1 MNIKRLR
8 SKKKIGFLFFQGKKV
23 KYGPLQCVH
32 DKSDSTRCG
41 VSVPKKRV
49 HLAVR
54 RNRLKRQMREAI
66 RFHQLEMHQLE
77 NNYDMMWT
85 YIGRASSC
93 EFDAIQRSVHEI
105 IKKIRE
111 NEKKEN
117 SRNSNR
123 T

>member
-1 MNIKRLR
+1 MYALK
-8 SKKKIGFLFFQGKKV
+8 GKKNIGELFI
-23 KYGPLQCVH
+23 KGKRWGSYPLIAMEIKNSVNL
-32 DKSDSTRCG
+32 TRCG

-54 RNRLKRQMREAI
+54 RNRLKRQIREAI
-66 RFHQLEMHQLE
+66 RVHQLKMHQLE

-85 YIGRASSC
+85 YIGSASSC
-93 EFDAIQRSVHEI
+93 EFDAIQRSVHVI

-117 SRNSNR
+117 NRNSNR
-123 T
+123 S

>member
-1 MNIKRLR
+1 MYVLK
-8 SKKKIGFLFFQGKKV
+8 GKKAIGELFIKGKRWKSYPFIALEV
-23 KYGPLQCVH
+23 KNNVKL
-32 DKSDSTRCG
+32 TRCG

-66 RFHQLEMHQLE
+66 RFHQLKMHQLE

-85 YIGRASSC
+85 YIGRASSF
-93 EFDAIQRSVHEI
+93 EFDAIQRSVHAI

-117 SRNSNR
+117 SRNRNR